1 LCTSPLSPSDR
12 QRLRNLL
19 RALQLLLLIHD
30 FAPEV
35 VKIFWLGF
43 LLGLV
48 GVERVEFPTIANP
61 DLRRGERRSGIV
73 FLLDRFRR
81 LGKEVVDV
89 LIGVP
94 DRVLLSVVVVED
106 CRCAKLCRSGIGVSL
121 CHHTGR

>member
-1 LCTSPLSPSDR
+1 M
-12 QRLRNLL
+12 RNLL
-19 RALQLLLLIHD
+19 RALKLLLLIYD

-35 VKIFWLGF
+35 VQVFRLGF
-43 LLGLV
+43 LLDLV
-48 GVERVEFPTIANP
+48 GVERVQFAAIANP

-106 CRCAKLCRSGIGVSL
+106 CRCAKLCRSGLRVSL